1 MDTTTFVKK
10 LKEIFI
16 ERNRGEKKYSQV
28 WLSKIDLDGLYH
40 SEDFVLKLKAAFT
53 ISDFSNETLEII
65 RLLNEKA
72 KEEAKHIPRVSVYDV
87 KESAHP
93 DSDDIIIYEDA
104 SVLTY

>member
-40 SEDFVLKLKAAFT
+40 SQDFVLRLKAFT
-53 ISDFSNETLEII
+53 IKDFFNETLEII

-93 DSDDIIIYEDA
+93 ESDDIIIYEDA